1 MDQNAFRPLTIETDE
16 LGNLQT
22 IESVQGALDFLASRW
37 PADNEISQERAIKMC
52 MLALQ
57 GQASGDVAREV
68 FVEAAKQAGLAV
80 HHGIRNV

>member
-1 MDQNAFRPLTIETDE
+1 MDQNAFRPLTIETDQ

-37 PADNEISQERAIKMC
+37 PADNEISQERAIKMS

-57 GQASGDVAREV
+57 GRASADVAREV